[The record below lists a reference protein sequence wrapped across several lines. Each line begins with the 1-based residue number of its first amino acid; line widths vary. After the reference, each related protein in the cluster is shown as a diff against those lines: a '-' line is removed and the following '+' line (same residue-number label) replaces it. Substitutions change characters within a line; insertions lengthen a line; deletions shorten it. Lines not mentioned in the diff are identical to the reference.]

1 MDRHESKI
9 RRNRCQSYQS
19 LCIFSIIG
27 KGRDGDWLI
36 SVDGVKLQ
44 NLASVNYFAQYLQT
58 NSDARKVF
66 QIKRTASFPL
76 LSEFDVL
83 AHAAEEAK
91 QKPLT
96 APVYSQDRYRKN
108 SNEDFRMNAAH
119 KSIIGFTSGEEMVT
133 ESCQPMET
141 REFMLVSST
150 YKVKFENVHD
160 AEEQALLSSIE
171 RDIINCV
178 AGAQAVEPP
187 VPPSIKSSK
196 QKRKRKI
203 TFDQRIGEL
212 TRLKEKYGHCDLN
225 SSSKDY
231 KPLGVWSENMRSTYR
246 GQGTMRLT
254 EDRIRRLEAIGF
266 KWMLDAS
273 FDQRIEE
280 LKGFKEKHGH
290 CDLNSSSK
298 AKKSLGIWSDRM
310 RYAHR
315 GKRTM
320 KLTED
325 RIRRLEEIG
334 FKWILLKAKTKKTAV
349 IDQERTS
356 YSGEHIL
363 STSDCSIDMHS
374 DLDESKVEQL
384 VEVSLGHAVNPSTDA
399 DGLADVQAADPPVS
413 SSIKTSKQFS
423 PGSPSFDPSRYTIEE
438 LQDSMEESK
447 RVCRE
452 MQRRE
457 TARLDEI
464 ANRLFQSDEDE
475 SENNSD
481 EDSADGLDDDEE
493 YIAA

>member
-1 MDRHESKI
+1 MFCSSSHHLNRISKSAVVNKNI
-9 RRNRCQSYQS
+9 ETRVITPWPTKLISV
-19 LCIFSIIG
+19 IFSLEALPGWIG
-27 KGRDGDWLI
+27 MKVRFDEIGVRVTKVFASSQLLGKVEIGDWLI

-212 TRLKEKYGHCDLN
+212 
-225 SSSKDY
+225 
-231 KPLGVWSENMRSTYR
+231 
-246 GQGTMRLT
+246 Q
-254 EDRIRRLEAIGF
+254 I
-266 KWMLDAS
+266 
-273 FDQRIEE
+273 QRI
-280 LKGFKEKHGH
+280 GGR
-290 CDLNSSSK
+290 SS
-298 AKKSLGIWSDRM
+298 
-310 RYAHR
+310 
-315 GKRTM
+315 
-320 KLTED
+320 
-325 RIRRLEEIG
+325 
-334 FKWILLKAKTKKTAV
+334 
-349 IDQERTS
+349 
-356 YSGEHIL
+356 
-363 STSDCSIDMHS
+363 C
-374 DLDESKVEQL
+374 
-384 VEVSLGHAVNPSTDA
+384 
-399 DGLADVQAADPPVS
+399 
-413 SSIKTSKQFS
+413 
-423 PGSPSFDPSRYTIEE
+423 
-438 LQDSMEESK
+438 
-447 RVCRE
+447 
-452 MQRRE
+452 
-457 TARLDEI
+457 
-464 ANRLFQSDEDE
+464 
-475 SENNSD
+475 
-481 EDSADGLDDDEE
+481 
-493 YIAA
+493 

>member
-1 MDRHESKI
+1 MFCSSSHHLNRISKSAVVNKNI
-9 RRNRCQSYQS
+9 ETRVITPWPTKLISV
-19 LCIFSIIG
+19 IFSLEALPGWIG
-27 KGRDGDWLI
+27 MKVRFDEIGVRVTKVFASSQLLGKVEIGDWLI

-141 REFMLVSST
+141 CEFMLVSST

-225 SSSKDY
+225 SSSKDN
-231 KPLGVWSENMRSTYR
+231 KPLGV
-246 GQGTMRLT
+246 
-254 EDRIRRLEAIGF
+254 
-266 KWMLDAS
+266 
-273 FDQRIEE
+273 
-280 LKGFKEKHGH
+280 
-290 CDLNSSSK
+290 
-298 AKKSLGIWSDRM
+298 
-310 RYAHR
+310 
-315 GKRTM
+315 
-320 KLTED
+320 
-325 RIRRLEEIG
+325 
-334 FKWILLKAKTKKTAV
+334 
-349 IDQERTS
+349 
-356 YSGEHIL
+356 
-363 STSDCSIDMHS
+363 
-374 DLDESKVEQL
+374 
-384 VEVSLGHAVNPSTDA
+384 
-399 DGLADVQAADPPVS
+399 
-413 SSIKTSKQFS
+413 
-423 PGSPSFDPSRYTIEE
+423 
-438 LQDSMEESK
+438 
-447 RVCRE
+447 
-452 MQRRE
+452 
-457 TARLDEI
+457 
-464 ANRLFQSDEDE
+464 
-475 SENNSD
+475 
-481 EDSADGLDDDEE
+481 
-493 YIAA
+493 